1 LVNPCFLIHKPSL
14 SAQFHNDGFSITAAE
29 PWFKVKVKVLQ
40 SYLQTFITQAMGK
53 ADALVYVDLCA
64 GGGLYSHGH
73 QKEIFPSASLSAL
86 AAGWP
91 FTQWILCEHH
101 PEELAALKARVQGNF
116 RAKNVTILDHHPDEL
131 ADKLRQLT
139 QPNKGNRRVITLCL
153 VDTFSM
159 DVNFAL
165 IRKLAEAGFNF
176 LIPFTFSLN
185 ARHDHGY
192 YLNEHPEKLKKFLGT
207 PDLSRL
213 QGVESN
219 IQLYKRLVRMYQ
231 NNMLMLGL
239 NTTLTMHRADSR
251 LMELPA
257 YYVGFFSRQLSV
269 RSLQRDI
276 REAQHEQLE
285 LFL

>member
-1 LVNPCFLIHKPSL
+1 MS
-14 SAQFHNDGFSITAAE
+14 
-29 PWFKVKVKVLQ
+29 
-40 SYLQTFITQAMGK
+40 K

-73 QKEIFPSASLSAL
+73 QKEVFPSTSFSAL

-91 FTQWILCEHH
+91 FTQWVLCEYHG
-101 PEELAALKARVQGNF
+101 EEVAALRTRVQRHF
-116 RAKNVTILDHHPDEL
+116 RSQNVVVLDQHPDEL
-131 ADKLRQLT
+131 AEKLRPFT
-139 QPNKGNRRVITLCL
+139 TPGKGSRRIITLCV
-153 VDTFSM
+153 VDPFSFE
-159 DVNFAL
+159 VNFAL

-185 ARHDHGY
+185 ARQSYTY
-192 YLNEHPEKLKKFLGT
+192 YLQELPDKVRKFLGMQ
-207 PDLSRL
+207 DLQRL

-219 IQLYKRLVRMYQ
+219 LQFYKHLVRLYQ

-239 NTTLTMHRADSR
+239 NTTLTMHRADSQ

-269 RSLQRDI
+269 RSLQRDV
-276 REAQHEQLE
+276 REAQTEQLD